1 MQLDNLYQKFWV
13 GTLLLVIIITGICF
27 WLIRLIHRK
36 YEQEMELKISGLNEE
51 VNNLGMLWIYG
62 FRSVCIR
69 LSTSSMAKVFLWAVA
84 ILPRRKTIIKTKP
97 SLFIE

>member
-13 GTLLLVIIITGICF
+13 GTLLLVIIITGICC

-51 VNNLGMLWIYG
+51 VNSLGMLWIYG
-62 FRSVCIR
+62 RNQLKID
-69 LSTSSMAKVFLWAVA
+69 
-84 ILPRRKTIIKTKP
+84 TKP
-97 SLFIE
+97 KCSEPIIISKNKVSEFKKWINK